1 MKIITYRFPGFEAV
15 TATKGNTFEV
25 EGKSISDFGYTK
37 DRTPL
42 ILHSA
47 DEIPCFFYVKE
58 KILGAAVLDQAKIL
72 NEFLLQKLGA
82 LIQEE
87 KLDPQTLVVY
97 FGPCI
102 TFSHTPMDREDQ
114 IKLMDRGYGAAC
126 KRTDKVDFFDGP
138 VMALLQLR
146 KLGIPMANIHI
157 SDYDTFENPDL
168 FYSHARKDD
177 AKTNVTVGRLI
188 Y

>member
-72 NEFLLQKLGA
+72 NEFLAPKTWGPHPRGKTRSANARGLFWTLHHLQ
-82 LIQEE
+82 
-87 KLDPQTLVVY
+87 PH
-97 FGPCI
+97 P
-102 TFSHTPMDREDQ
+102 
-114 IKLMDRGYGAAC
+114 
-126 KRTDKVDFFDGP
+126 DGP
-138 VMALLQLR
+138 R
-146 KLGIPMANIHI
+146 R
-157 SDYDTFENPDL
+157 SD
-168 FYSHARKDD
+168 
-177 AKTNVTVGRLI
+177 
-188 Y
+188 

>member
-87 KLDPQTLVVY
+87 NSIRKRSWFILDPA
-97 FGPCI
+97 
-102 TFSHTPMDREDQ
+102 SRSATPRW
-114 IKLMDRGYGAAC
+114 
-126 KRTDKVDFFDGP
+126 T
-138 VMALLQLR
+138 
-146 KLGIPMANIHI
+146 
-157 SDYDTFENPDL
+157 
-168 FYSHARKDD
+168 
-177 AKTNVTVGRLI
+177 AKIRLS
-188 Y
+188 